1 MTIQFPAAYP
11 IVVLVLNGSLTAPAP
26 INVSASI
33 SENFSAT
40 IRPEPAGSGCSWTCE
55 IGDELL
61 DELRRLE
68 AERLMPPIG
77 ALLRMAAVSPPP
89 QAWFD
94 EELDD

>member
-11 IVVLVLNGSLTAPAP
+11 ALVLFLNGSLTAPPP
-26 INVSASI
+26 ITVGPTITANL
-33 SENFSAT
+33 SER
-40 IRPEPAGSGCSWTCE
+40 IRPEPAGSGCSFTCE
-55 IGDELL
+55 IENELL
-61 DELRRLE
+61 DQLRRRE

-77 ALLRMAAVSPPP
+77 ALLSMAAVSSPP

>member
-1 MTIQFPAAYP
+1 MTMQFPAAYP
-11 IVVLVLNGSLTAPAP
+11 IMVFVLNGTLTAPDP

-33 SENFSAT
+33 SANFSEP
-40 IRPEPAGSGCSWTCE
+40 IRPEPAGSGCSFTCE
-55 IGDELL
+55 IENELL
-61 DELRRLE
+61 DQLRRLE